1 MGGEEEIGNSRLH
14 REDNNNNIMDQSNDG
29 GANRVFPCLFCSR
42 KFYSSQALGGH
53 QNAHKKERTA
63 ARKAQRASEYR
74 LCSLAAASSHPP
86 LIFANHHYNH
96 LSSSRYITTPHAA
109 NLNHQFSNNNHHQQ
123 LFSDGFGSHGAPKFD
138 YGIYRAG
145 GPAGGGASTAGN
157 HHGIWSYRHQADDQS
172 FLNWQKTLRQNGYS
186 NGESSSVTTTNN
198 SSSSSHL
205 SLLNIKENLDQ
216 HDQQMKIINGT
227 DKDKEQKLD
236 LSLHL

>member
-1 MGGEEEIGNSRLH
+1 MGGDEEIGNSRLH
-14 REDNNNNIMDQSNDG
+14 HEDNNNNTMDQSNDG

-96 LSSSRYITTPHAA
+96 LNSSRYITTPHAA

-123 LFSDGFGSHGAPKFD
+123 QLFSDGFGSHGAPRFD
-138 YGIYRAG
+138 YGTYG
-145 GPAGGGASTAGN
+145 GGGGASTGN
-157 HHGIWSYRHQADDQS
+157 HHGTWSNYHRQDEQS
-172 FLNWQKTLRQNGYS
+172 FLNWQKSLRQNGYN
-186 NGESSSVTTTNN
+186 NGDSSSTTTTTN
-198 SSSSSHL
+198 SSSSHL
-205 SLLNIKENLDQ
+205 SLLNIKESLDQ
-216 HDQQMKIINGT
+216 HDQQMKIIPCT
-227 DKDKEQKLD
+227 DKNKEQKLD
-236 LSLHL
+236 LSLKL

>member
-1 MGGEEEIGNSRLH
+1 MGD
-14 REDNNNNIMDQSNDG
+14 EDNNNNIMDPSNDG

-96 LSSSRYITTPHAA
+96 LNSSRYITTPHAA
-109 NLNHQFSNNNHHQQ
+109 NINQQFSHNNHHQQQ
-123 LFSDGFGSHGAPKFD
+123 LFSDGFGSHGAPRFD
-138 YGIYRAG
+138 YGIYG
-145 GPAGGGASTAGN
+145 GGGGAAAAAAGN
-157 HHGIWSYRHQADDQS
+157 HHGAWSYHHRQDDQS
-172 FLNWQKTLRQNGYS
+172 FLNWQKSLRQNGFN
-186 NGESSSVTTTNN
+186 NGESSSTTTNN
-198 SSSSSHL
+198 TSSSSHL
-205 SLLNIKENLDQ
+205 SLLNIKESLDQ
-216 HDQQMKIINGT
+216 HDQQTKIISING
-227 DKDKEQKLD
+227 DKDKAEQKLD

>member
-1 MGGEEEIGNSRLH
+1 MGD
-14 REDNNNNIMDQSNDG
+14 EDNNNNIMDQSNDG

-96 LSSSRYITTPHAA
+96 LNSSRYITTPHAA
-109 NLNHQFSNNNHHQQ
+109 NLNQQFNNHHQQQ
-123 LFSDGFGSHGAPKFD
+123 LFSDGFGSHGAPRFD
-138 YGIYRAG
+138 YGIYG
-145 GPAGGGASTAGN
+145 GGGGASTAGN
-157 HHGIWSYRHQADDQS
+157 HHGTWSYRHQADDQS
-172 FLNWQKTLRQNGYS
+172 FLNWQKSLRQNGYS
-186 NGESSSVTTTNN
+186 NGKSSSTTTNN
-198 SSSSSHL
+198 TSSSSHL
-205 SLLNIKENLDQ
+205 SVLNIKESLDQ
-216 HDQQMKIINGT
+216 HDQQMKIIING
-227 DKDKEQKLD
+227 DNKDKEQKLD